1 MTFAHLF
8 NSEEDLNHPNLLG
21 VVALVFFFAIVAF
34 VVVFLPKL
42 LRKKEV
48 QPVRRIEADM
58 IADSFQMLG
67 NELKSL
73 REQLVLKE
81 RLATLGEISAG
92 IAHEFRNPMGV
103 IMGYAKLLL
112 KDFDESDS
120 RRELVESIIKE
131 IDGMNNVMD
140 ELLKFS
146 KSEPLNKTEMDLS
159 RLAVDVVK
167 DALRPADIT
176 CENKGT
182 VMVSADETL
191 LKQAVKNL
199 LNNAL
204 YAGRHARISV
214 AEGQLSGKKGAFIE
228 VSDDGKGVDAE
239 NLKKVFMPFYTTKP
253 DGLGIGLSL
262 VQKIVMAHGGSVD
275 VSSVE
280 GKGSTFSIFLPK

>member
-1 MTFAHLF
+1 
-8 NSEEDLNHPNLLG
+8 
-21 VVALVFFFAIVAF
+21 
-34 VVVFLPKL
+34 
-42 LRKKEV
+42 
-48 QPVRRIEADM
+48 
-58 IADSFQMLG
+58 
-67 NELKSL
+67 
-73 REQLVLKE
+73 
-81 RLATLGEISAG
+81 
-92 IAHEFRNPMGV
+92 
-103 IMGYAKLLL
+103 
-112 KDFDESDS
+112 
-120 RRELVESIIKE
+120 
-131 IDGMNNVMD
+131 MNNVMN

-146 KSEPLNKTEMDLS
+146 KSEPLDKTEMDLS
-159 RLAVDVVK
+159 KLAVDVVK

-182 VMVSADETL
+182 VIVSADETL
-191 LKQAVKNL
+191 VKQAVKNL

-228 VSDDGKGVDAE
+228 VSDDGKGVEAE

-262 VQKIVMAHGGSVD
+262 VHKIVMAHGGSVD

>member
-1 MTFAHLF
+1 MTLT
-8 NSEEDLNHPNLLG
+8 HPNLQT
-21 VVALVFFFAIVAF
+21 VLVFIFFLAIIAVF
-34 VVVFLPKL
+34 VVFLPKL
-42 LRKKEV
+42 LRKKE
-48 QPVRRIEADM
+48 PPPARRTEVDV

-73 REQLVLKE
+73 KEQLIMKE

-112 KDFDESDS
+112 KDLDENDG
-120 RRELVESIIKE
+120 RRETVLAIIRE
-131 IDGMNNVMD
+131 IDGMNRVMD

-146 KSEPLNKTEMDLS
+146 KSEPLNKTEVDLT
-159 RLAVDVVK
+159 RMVFEAVK
-167 DALRPADIT
+167 ECIRPSDTFFESEGIFVI
-176 CENKGT
+176 KG
-182 VMVSADETL
+182 DETL

-204 YAGRHARISV
+204 YAGQKATV
-214 AEGQLSGKKGAFIE
+214 DLKDVLLSGKKGVFIE
-228 VSDDGKGVDAE
+228 VSDNGMGIAAE
-239 NLKKVFMPFYTTKP
+239 NMKKVFSPFYSTKT

-280 GKGSTFSIFLPK
+280 GQGSSFRIFLPY